1 MIPPFVSQMVGVL
14 VRAVVVWVAGYL
26 AANAQVTLSED
37 QIAQIVAYLVPI
49 VGVVGWSVYSK
60 YVGRQKLLTAL
71 ATNGVI
77 TEKQVEK
84 IVADPAVPTPSVMAG
99 KTDLPLRKA

>member
-49 VGVVGWSVYSK
+49 VGVVGWSAYSK
-60 YVGRQKLLTAL
+60 YLGRQKLLTA
-71 ATNGVI
+71 AAAAGV
-77 TEKQVEK
+77 TEKEVEQM
-84 IVADPAVPTPSVMAG
+84 VADPAVPTPSVMQG
-99 KTDLPLRKA
+99 KNA